1 MNKKVSK
8 KQEKTDYGT
17 YTLSWKEWILFL
29 AEAALL
35 CSAAN
40 YLFYKT
46 WTAFLFMLPFPFWYI
61 PMRRRQRADKRRK
74 QLYYQFK
81 DGLNAVRVGIAS
93 GYSLENALGEAV
105 KDMEKIYGKQ
115 GAITQEFAYM
125 QRQIRLSVPAEDLFY
140 DLGIRSRTE
149 DIMNFSEILIQSR
162 KMGGNMK
169 EILQNCIVSMEERI
183 DAKKEIDAALAA
195 RKMEQKIMSLI
206 PLGIILYLQ
215 TTSPEFLGVLYK
227 NPAGAGVMTVCLAVY
242 LAAYRWG
249 ERLVDIEV

>member
-46 WTAFLFMLPFPFWYI
+46 WAAFLFMLPFPFWYI

-93 GYSLENALGEAV
+93 GYSLENAE
-105 KDMEKIYGKQ
+105 
-115 GAITQEFAYM
+115 EFARM
-125 QRQIRLSVPAEDLFY
+125 
-140 DLGIRSRTE
+140 
-149 DIMNFSEILIQSR
+149 M
-162 KMGGNMK
+162 
-169 EILQNCIVSMEERI
+169 MELHGTSGYG
-183 DAKKEIDAALAA
+183 D
-195 RKMEQKIMSLI
+195 M
-206 PLGIILYLQ
+206 LYA
-215 TTSPEFLGVLYK
+215 PHVLRY
-227 NPAGAGVMTVCLAVY
+227 Y
-242 LAAYRWG
+242 H
-249 ERLVDIEV
+249 I